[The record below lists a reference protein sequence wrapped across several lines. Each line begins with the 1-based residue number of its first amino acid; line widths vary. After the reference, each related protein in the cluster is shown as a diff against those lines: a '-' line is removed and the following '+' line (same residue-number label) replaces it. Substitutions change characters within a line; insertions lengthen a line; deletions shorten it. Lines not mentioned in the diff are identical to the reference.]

1 MAYPARVP
9 LSHRDDPESVA
20 GPPAVHDELADNP
33 HPAVHRAAFAA
44 RYPRWGAA
52 TLAMLL
58 VGVVAGYVCIRLLT
72 DRVGGCAV
80 NPARPECASQL
91 YLVAAAV
98 PVGALL
104 VGLMIS
110 LLGGRV
116 LARNGRSPLLA
127 ASAGWAV
134 FLAGSAAA
142 AVLFTAR

>member
-1 MAYPARVP
+1 MPYPSRVS
-9 LSHRDDPESVA
+9 LSHRDEPESVA
-20 GPPAVHDELADNP
+20 DTPAVHDELASNP

-52 TLAMLL
+52 TLTMLL

-91 YLVAAAV
+91 YLLAAAV
-98 PVGALL
+98 PVGALV
-104 VGLMIS
+104 VGLLIS

-116 LARNGRSPLLA
+116 IARDGRSPMPA

-134 FLAGSAAA
+134 FLAGCAAA
-142 AVLFTAR
+142 AMLFTAR